1 MMVKFWKSINLMGFI
16 QVCSVWSI
24 QTHPKSLG
32 WCRGLRTI
40 SKIVGCWF
48 WPWTYQHGILWPQIG
63 WFRTKIDQA
72 SKGFHW
78 ESVAGG
84 RPWLGRILLPGPWR
98 FIRSS
103 SVSVSGDSRSWR
115 ASCTAPAL
123 EGPTQFSWST
133 YLRCSLARHGAFGAS
148 GSTLHPASSI
158 GLMVCWTL
166 GPYWR
171 PIHLP
176 CTAKTA
182 GSLPRTL
189 GLPCTLLHRAWLF
202 GPGRQGWAMCS

>member
-40 SKIVGCWF
+40 SKIVGCRF

-78 ESVAGG
+78 ESAGG
-84 RPWLGRILLPGPWR
+84 RPWLGRIFVPGPWR

-103 SVSVSGDSRSWR
+103 SVFVSGDSRSWR

-133 YLRCSLARHGAFGAS
+133 YLRCSLARHGAFGAA
-148 GSTLHPASSI
+148 GSTVHPASSI

-189 GLPCTLLHRAWLF
+189 GLPCTLLHRAWPF